1 MIFFAILFKA
11 IVWIVVFRSAL
22 RSDGTGML
30 VRAAAVAVIL
40 TVMDRFS
47 VAANLRLSAHLLT
60 LFLYLLMS
68 FCLIPVAWKVRNGFV
83 SLACGVVGTLG
94 ALAGINFVMDLVRGL
109 VPLLN
114 R

>member
-1 MIFFAILFKA
+1 
-11 IVWIVVFRSAL
+11 
-22 RSDGTGML
+22 ML
-30 VRAAAVAVIL
+30 LRAAAVAVAL
-40 TVMDRFS
+40 TVVDRFS

-60 LFLYLLMS
+60 LFLYLVMS
-68 FCLIPVAWKVRNGFV
+68 FSLIPVAWKIRNGLF

-94 ALAGINFVMDLVRGL
+94 ALAGVNFAMDLMRGL

>member
-1 MIFFAILFKA
+1 MLLRALAIAVTLS
-11 IVWIVVFRSAL
+11 VVDS
-22 RSDGTGML
+22 
-30 VRAAAVAVIL
+30 
-40 TVMDRFS
+40 FS

-68 FCLIPVAWKVRNGFV
+68 FSLIPAAWKIRNGLV
-83 SLACGVVGTLG
+83 SLACGTVGTLG
-94 ALAGINFVMDLVRGL
+94 ALAGVNFTMDLLRGL

>member
-11 IVWIVVFRSAL
+11 IAWIVVFRSAL
-22 RSDGTGML
+22 KADGRGML
-30 VRAAAVAVIL
+30 LRAAAIAVTL
-40 TVMDRFS
+40 TVADRFS

-68 FCLIPVAWKVRNGFV
+68 FSLIPAAWKVRNSMF
-83 SLACGVVGTLG
+83 SSACGVVGTLG
-94 ALAGINFVMDLVRGL
+94 ALAGVNFTMDLVRGL
-109 VPLLN
+109 VPFLN